1 VLLGGENKG
10 GFQENR
16 AEAVALA
23 EEAYNGRENRIVE
36 IAGKEVF
43 IQVFPRRDQLLIIG
57 AGHISITLVRFAKEL
72 DFLTIVIDPRG
83 VFVPP
88 IVPPFD
94 GNNQ

>member
-1 VLLGGENKG
+1 MPLEDAPADGSGEIK
-10 GFQENR
+10 
-16 AEAVALA
+16 
-23 EEAYNGRENRIVE
+23 

-88 IVPPFD
+88 IVPTFD